1 MNVGSIR
8 EKIGELIASLP
19 TGVELMAVV
28 KTRTAEEVIEAI
40 ESGIRIIGGNYV
52 QETAA
57 LLESVGRRV
66 PCHLIGHLQTNKVKK
81 AVDLFDSI
89 ETVDSA
95 ELAREIDRR
104 CSQSGKTMPV
114 LIEINSGRE
123 QNKSGV
129 MPETA
134 EALVRAVAVLR
145 HVRITGLMTMGPFFG
160 KPEDSRPY
168 FSETKRIF
176 DLLSAADIPNV
187 EMSVLSMGMSH
198 SYRVAIEEGAN
209 LVRIG
214 TRIFGER
221 E

>member
-1 MNVGSIR
+1 VGAIMNNVH
-8 EKIGELIASLP
+8 ELLASVP
-19 TGVELMAVV
+19 AGVDVMAVV

-57 LLESVGRRV
+57 LLETVGRRV
-66 PCHLIGHLQTNKVKK
+66 PCHLIGRLQTNKVKK
-81 AVDLFDSI
+81 AVDLFDMI
-89 ETVDSA
+89 ETVDSSG
-95 ELAREIDRR
+95 LAREIDRR
-104 CSQSGKTMPV
+104 CSTSGKTMPV

-123 QNKSGV
+123 PGKSGV
-129 MPETA
+129 MPEDA
-134 EALVRAVAVLR
+134 ESLVREVADLR

-160 KPEDSRPY
+160 EPEESRP
-168 FSETKRIF
+168 FFRETKRIH
-176 DLLSAADIPNV
+176 DLLSSARIPNV

-198 SYRVAIEEGAN
+198 SFRVAVEEGAT

-221 E
+221 K

>member
-1 MNVGSIR
+1 MGTIRENVG
-8 EKIGELIASLP
+8 ELLASLP
-19 TGVELMAVV
+19 AGVELMAVV

-57 LLESVGRRV
+57 LLENVGRRV
-66 PCHLIGHLQTNKVKK
+66 PCHLIGHLQKNKVKK

-89 ETVDSA
+89 ETVDSS

-123 QNKSGV
+123 PNKSGV
-129 MPETA
+129 MPETV
-134 EALVRAVAVLR
+134 EALVRAVADLH

-160 KPEDSRPY
+160 EPEDSRPY

-176 DLLSAADIPNV
+176 DLLSAAELPNI
-187 EMSVLSMGMSH
+187 EMSVLSMGMSY
-198 SYRVAIEEGAN
+198 SYRIAIEEGAN

-221 E
+221 K

>member
-1 MNVGSIR
+1 MGTIRENVG
-8 EKIGELIASLP
+8 ELLASLP
-19 TGVELMAVV
+19 AGVELMAVV

-57 LLESVGRRV
+57 LLENVGRRV
-66 PCHLIGHLQTNKVKK
+66 PCHLIGHLQKNKVKK

-89 ETVDSA
+89 ETVDSS

-123 QNKSGV
+123 PNKSGV
-129 MPETA
+129 MPETV
-134 EALVRAVAVLR
+134 EALVRAVADLH

-160 KPEDSRPY
+160 EPEDSRPY

-176 DLLSAADIPNV
+176 DLLSAAELPNI

-198 SYRVAIEEGAN
+198 SYRIAIEEGAN

-221 E
+221 K

>member
-1 MNVGSIR
+1 VIVGAIRENVGELLASIP
-8 EKIGELIASLP
+8 AD
-19 TGVELMAVV
+19 VELMAVV
-28 KTRTAEEVIEAI
+28 KTRTAGEVIEAI
-40 ESGIRIIGGNYV
+40 ESGVRIIGGNFV

-66 PCHLIGHLQTNKVKK
+66 PCHLIGRLQTNKVKK
-81 AVDLFDSI
+81 AVDLFELI

-95 ELAREIDRR
+95 ELAREIERR
-104 CSQSGKTMPV
+104 SSQSGKTMPV

-123 QNKSGV
+123 PNKSGV
-129 MPETA
+129 MPENA
-134 EALVRAVAVLR
+134 EALVREIADLR

-160 KPEDSRPY
+160 EPEESRPY
-168 FSETKRIF
+168 FRETKRIF
-176 DLLSAADIPNV
+176 DLLSAAKFPNV

-198 SYRVAIEEGAN
+198 SYRVAIEESAN

-221 E
+221 K